1 MSSSQSQTINRIIAL
16 TVMKGLRHQM
26 LGPTVVLKELLPTE
40 HYQEGLTFMLDSL
53 FIITIRFTTLM
64 GLKILF
70 RDLGL

>member
-1 MSSSQSQTINRIIAL
+1 
-16 TVMKGLRHQM
+16 MKELRHQM

-40 HYQEGLTFMLDSL
+40 HYQEGLAFMLDSL